1 MYLDL
6 TLPRAAL
13 RIPYRGSA
21 KAVGG
26 KAPITY
32 SATGLPSG
40 VTINQN
46 TGVISGTHTAAFG
59 DQWNITVTATD
70 ADGVKIQNSARVTV
84 LHPEYGDAG
93 FNPDPI
99 NDKAQG
105 ATVTGLRPDSPLTHT
120 TYDGKEWLSDKTS

>member
-26 KAPITY
+26 KAPISY

-40 VTINQN
+40 VTINSS
-46 TGVISGTHTAAFG
+46 TGVISGTHSAAFG
-59 DQWNITVTATD
+59 AQWNITVTATD
-70 ADGVKIQNSARVTV
+70 ADGVKVSNSGRVTV

-93 FNPDPI
+93 FNPNPI
-99 NDKAQG
+99 NNKAQG
-105 ATVTGLRPDSPLTHT
+105 ATVASLRPDSVATHT
-120 TYDGKEWLSDKTS
+120 TYDGKEWLSNKTS